1 MRLLVTGGTGL
12 LGNAIGRRIARSH
25 QLIVL
30 SREGKGA
37 KERVSYPCELLQ
49 WDGKSEISPR
59 WLEGVDG
66 LIHLAGEN
74 IGQGRWTEERKQA
87 LRDSRLLPLH
97 HLEQALRSHNR
108 QLRVMISASGI
119 GYYGNRGEEELTE
132 QSSSG
137 SDFLAQLCVDWEKAA
152 LSLPSKRTVLLRL
165 GPVLAAEG
173 GFIKEVVGMFKKFG
187 AAKLGSGQHF
197 LSWIHIEDAAEVCAQ
212 ALTNPSFSG
221 PVNVV
226 APESLR
232 NSDWTDQLA
241 AITGSLKIPA
251 GAPAFALKLMF
262 GEMADMMLSSQKAR
276 PAKLQEIKFQF
287 RYPTFQAALERIFA
301 TEPSP
306 H

>member
-30 SREGKGA
+30 SREGKAA
-37 KERVSYPCELLQ
+37 KSRVSYPCELLQ

-97 HLEQALRSHNR
+97 YLGEALRAHNR
-108 QLRVMISASGI
+108 QLRVFISASGI
-119 GYYGNRGEEELTE
+119 GYYGNRGDESLDEN
-132 QSSSG
+132 SPSG
-137 SDFLAQLCVDWEKAA
+137 TDFLAQLCVDWEKAA
-152 LSLPSKRTVLLRL
+152 LALPSKRTAILRL
-165 GPVLAAEG
+165 GPVLSSEG
-173 GFIKEVVGMFKKFG
+173 GFIKEVVSMFKKFG
-187 AAKLGSGQHF
+187 AAKLGSGQHY
-197 LSWIHIEDAAEVCAQ
+197 LSWIHIEDAAEVVAQ
-212 ALTNPSFSG
+212 ALTNPSLSG
-221 PVNVV
+221 PINVV
-226 APESLR
+226 APEALR
-232 NSDWTDQLA
+232 NSEWTDLLA
-241 AITGSLKIPA
+241 EATGSLKIPA
-251 GAPAFALKLMF
+251 GAPVFALKLMF
-262 GEMADMMLSSQKAR
+262 GEMADMMLGSQKVE
-276 PAKLQEIKFQF
+276 PLKLQNVKFQF
-287 RYPTFQAALERIFA
+287 RYPTFQAALERLFP